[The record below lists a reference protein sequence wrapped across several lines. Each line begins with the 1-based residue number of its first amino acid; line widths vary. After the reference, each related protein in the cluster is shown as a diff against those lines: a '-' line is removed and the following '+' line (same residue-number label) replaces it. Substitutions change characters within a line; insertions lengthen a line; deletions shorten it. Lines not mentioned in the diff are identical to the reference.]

1 MVTNQK
7 IKNFTKKKDL
17 RVRPKGLTKAK
28 SLQAF
33 QAQIMSSMES
43 RIDSFITEHELDPDM
58 KDELS
63 NLVSGCLDDLYKH
76 LYNQPVPQSQTATK
90 AKKVLKSEKI
100 EDPATCETLDDLRN
114 CTTGVLNQFCK
125 EHGLKVGGNKKEIMD
140 RVWRHIQGNG
150 SDEDKSTRNKPKAEK
165 KVPEKHACS
174 GTNVAGVP
182 CGVSATEEFGG
193 CHFCWRHITDAQ
205 KFIDAI
211 ASESVAKPKA
221 KAPKAKEAK
230 PKAEAKAEPAA
241 KPARA
246 KFVPKKPEPEPEI
259 EPELEEEEELV
270 EEDED
275 DEDQQETDNEN

>member
-1 MVTNQK
+1 ME
-7 IKNFTKKKDL
+7 L
-17 RVRPKGLTKAK
+17 R
-28 SLQAF
+28 
-33 QAQIMSSMES
+33 IEN
-43 RIDSFITEHELDPDM
+43 FITEHELDPDM

-90 AKKVLKSEKI
+90 AKKVLKSEKV

-140 RVWRHIQGNG
+140 RVWRHMQGNG

-211 ASESVAKPKA
+211 APEPVAKTKA
-221 KAPKAKEAK
+221 KVPKAKEAK
-230 PKAEAKAEPAA
+230 PKAVKAEAKAEPAA

-246 KFVPKKPEPEPEI
+246 KFVPKKPEPEI
-259 EPELEEEEELV
+259 EPELEEEELEEEELEEEELV
-270 EEDED
+270 ED